1 MKSVLYL
8 VSKKASLTANETVDM
23 MLVSGVFEQPCS
35 VVFIDDGVYQ
45 LFGDMMLVRT
55 KDTSRALSAL
65 PTYGIDRL
73 YADNQSLYERNLQF
87 ASCHLSFQTIDVSE
101 ITQLFNEHDIVV
113 TD

>member
-8 VSKKASLTANETVDM
+8 VRKNPSISSNETVDM

-35 VVFIDDGVYQ
+35 VIFIDDGVHQ
-45 LFGDMMLVRT
+45 LFGDSNIVRI

-65 PTYGIDRL
+65 PTYGIDQI
-73 YADNQSLYERNLQF
+73 YVDKKSLLDRALETRTSRIPFEVVEEAKVTYL
-87 ASCHLSFQTIDVSE
+87 LSQ
-101 ITQLFNEHDIVV
+101 HDIVI

>member
-8 VSKKASLTANETVDM
+8 VRKKASLTSNETVDM

-35 VVFIDDGVYQ
+35 VVFIDDGVNQ
-45 LFGDMMLVRT
+45 LFGDLSLVRT
-55 KDTSRALSAL
+55 KDPSRALSAL

-73 YADNQSLYERNLQF
+73 YVDKKSLYDRKLQS
-87 ASCHLSFQTIDVSE
+87 ANCRLSFKTIDASE
-101 ITQLFNEHDIVV
+101 LTQLFNQHDIVI